1 MRFVSKEVKILSL
14 AFLFIF
20 FGYNGVQQYL
30 TIYFSETKLFKT
42 GFNSLVLI
50 YLFFVLSNLLAAVF
64 VSKYGAKKCLI
75 FSSLFYSIFIFS
87 LLTPSIFLIYIISA
101 LLGMASSFLWTAQ
114 NSYLIRASDEK
125 SYGENAGFF
134 SALQSLG
141 SALGIFVL
149 GFLIAKFSY
158 KIPFLTFASFPL
170 IGFLLLF
177 KLKDLKTEKV
187 FNRFQ
192 LLKKTVLSKTA
203 LRLSSIWFGLNFI
216 FGLVIGI
223 IPISIKEGLGVSFV
237 GILSSLFFILP
248 ITLSYFF
255 GKLSDVKGRKQ
266 MLIISYIL
274 LLIGLASLISQNYTL
289 LLLGIVLLA
298 LNSAIIKPITL
309 ALIGDV
315 STKENLE
322 FLTAFLFMIQNIG
335 VILALL
341 ISSQFQIKTI
351 YLISI
356 ATTIISFFVAWPL
369 LRLKI
374 ENLREKISQEIS

>member
-1 MRFVSKEVKILSL
+1 MKVSNNVKILSL

-30 TIYFSETKLFKT
+30 TIYFLEAKLFKA

-75 FSSLFYSIFIFS
+75 FSSLFYSMFIFS

-134 SALQSLG
+134 SVLQSLG

-170 IGFLLLF
+170 IGFLLFF

-187 FNRFQ
+187 FSRFQ
-192 LLKKTVLSKTA
+192 LLKKTILSKTA

-223 IPISIKEGLGVSFV
+223 IPIQIKESLGVSFV

-266 MLIISYIL
+266 MIIISYA
-274 LLIGLASLISQNYTL
+274 LLIVGLLSLFFSGQSML
-289 LLLGIVLLA
+289 LVFGIILLA
-298 LNSAIIKPITL
+298 LNWTIIKPITY
-309 ALIGDV
+309 ALVGDV

-322 FLTAFLFMIQNIG
+322 FLTAFLFMVQNIG

-369 LRLKI
+369 LRLKLK
-374 ENLREKISQEIS
+374 NLREKISQEIS

>member
-341 ISSQFQIKTI
+341 LSSQLSIKMI
-351 YLISI
+351 YPISI
-356 ATTIISFFVAWPL
+356 AVTIISFLIVLPL
-369 LRLKI
+369 LKLDLKEI
-374 ENLREKISQEIS
+374 KEKIAQEVC

>member
-30 TIYFSETKLFKT
+30 TIYFSEAKLFKT

-50 YLFFVLSNLLAAVF
+50 YLFFVLSNLLAAIF

-134 SALQSLG
+134 SLLQSLG

-187 FNRFQ
+187 LNRFQ
-192 LLKKTVLSKTA
+192 LLKK
-203 LRLSSIWFGLNFI
+203 
-216 FGLVIGI
+216 
-223 IPISIKEGLGVSFV
+223 
-237 GILSSLFFILP
+237 
-248 ITLSYFF
+248 
-255 GKLSDVKGRKQ
+255 
-266 MLIISYIL
+266 
-274 LLIGLASLISQNYTL
+274 NY
-289 LLLGIVLLA
+289 
-298 LNSAIIKPITL
+298 
-309 ALIGDV
+309 
-315 STKENLE
+315 
-322 FLTAFLFMIQNIG
+322 
-335 VILALL
+335 
-341 ISSQFQIKTI
+341 
-351 YLISI
+351 
-356 ATTIISFFVAWPL
+356 
-369 LRLKI
+369 LK
-374 ENLREKISQEIS
+374 